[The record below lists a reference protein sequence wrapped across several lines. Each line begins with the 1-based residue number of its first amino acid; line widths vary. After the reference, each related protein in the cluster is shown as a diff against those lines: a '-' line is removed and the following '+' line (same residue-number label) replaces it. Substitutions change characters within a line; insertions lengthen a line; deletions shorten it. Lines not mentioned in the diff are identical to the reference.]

1 VNCINDVLGA
11 TIEQIHTESG
21 EENQTL
27 SQKQMRDPFIYH
39 LTFFCDEV
47 NGRDKTILRDKA

>member
-27 SQKQMRDPFIYH
+27 SQKEMRDPFIYH
-39 LTFFCDEV
+39 LTFFCDKV